1 MKREEK
7 HLHKIYR
14 VGEWSFPVYL
24 EYDEQLGESFLA
36 YPDFEE
42 CPEYTGEGRPFVT
55 AVQESC
61 PYAKAKAPEEETPS
75 DCSGCG
81 WFYREHTPYDPIG
94 ICMCDVRRC
103 TPSSGVEQRE

>member
-55 AVQESC
+55 PVQESC